1 MEPSSLPT
9 FAGRKVSSLRG
20 TSRIP
25 SPYIANNTNN
35 KLQMMLQ
42 PDEEEEE
49 ELPIYNSSPN
59 RRPMNAYGV
68 PSRHSSHSSRG
79 GSYSLSIKPSNLNDK
94 IRVCVRKRPLSKKEQ
109 NRNEKDIAVVNGQR
123 TIQIHEP
130 KYVEQHTFIFDDV
143 FDSDANNEEVYKR
156 TALPLVEYIFRG
168 SGKTFT
174 MLDEK
179 NGLYVKAARDIFAL
193 LQKPDFSYLAAYIG
207 FYEIYQGQ
215 LYDLLNQRKK
225 LYAREDGK
233 KNVIITGLQEYA
245 IDNVDNLMQVFD
257 YGNNIRSTGATGANE
272 DSSRSHAIL
281 QMVLKHKKNRKKFH
295 GKLSF
300 IDLAGS
306 ERGADRGEADKQ
318 TRMEGAEI
326 NKSLLALKECIRA
339 LDQDKRHTPFR
350 QSKLTQVL
358 KDSFVGNSR
367 TCMIATISPNVT
379 NSEHTLNTLR
389 YADRVK
395 ELKSERDRAD
405 RVAAGLEL
413 AASEL
418 NDLSE
423 EQRQE
428 YYKQA
433 HEKLE
438 AEGEYEVDYEFD
450 EEEGFDD
457 DYNGEEDGNNTF
469 DDGGENDS
477 DLFDEDLISDDDDYL
492 FNEEL
497 PFDGLADV
505 DFPEHNRDLLD
516 VSVATILSSS
526 STSSLPN
533 FNNNSRSPSSTY
545 TNNFKKLCSNSSK
558 HRHELRIASDAG
570 KKETRLLA
578 QFTIDISNSK
588 QDFINNNASSTT
600 LTREINVTTFNNY
613 LKELESILD
622 IKEKSLSEL
631 RSKIKQLKKR

>member
-1 MEPSSLPT
+1 
-9 FAGRKVSSLRG
+9 
-20 TSRIP
+20 
-25 SPYIANNTNN
+25 
-35 KLQMMLQ
+35 
-42 PDEEEEE
+42 
-49 ELPIYNSSPN
+49 
-59 RRPMNAYGV
+59 
-68 PSRHSSHSSRG
+68 
-79 GSYSLSIKPSNLNDK
+79 
-94 IRVCVRKRPLSKKEQ
+94 
-109 NRNEKDIAVVNGQR
+109 
-123 TIQIHEP
+123 
-130 KYVEQHTFIFDDV
+130 
-143 FDSDANNEEVYKR
+143 
-156 TALPLVEYIFRG
+156 

-516 VSVATILSSS
+516 VSGNSSLSNSFENKSDTSVATILSSS

-533 FNNNSRSPSSTY
+533 FNNNSRK
-545 TNNFKKLCSNSSK
+545 FLKK